1 MPRFKLLFAVLLA
14 VSAYTA
20 AVAQDSQDYRRPMKP
35 RSFNAKAV
43 VLSPHKIGDRQ
54 IRAQNTLAVEVQIEV
69 EDYLPR
75 ALEPVL
81 VINDKPVKTRSRVVK
96 VEGDKTT
103 LGFVLEKPEL
113 LKDDARLSVQ
123 MGEEEQTRARVP
135 GQLQLERIKPLDK
148 DEAERMKV
156 PQLSEWLKAKP

>member
-1 MPRFKLLFAVLLA
+1 MRRFELLFAVLLA
-14 VSAYTA
+14 VGFYTA
-20 AVAQDSQDYRRPMKP
+20 AAAQDSQDYRRPMKP
-35 RSFNAKAV
+35 RGFNAKAV
-43 VLSPHKIGDRQ
+43 VLSPRKIGDKQ
-54 IRAQNTLAVEVQIEV
+54 VRAENTLAVEIQVEV

-96 VEGDKTT
+96 VEGDRTT
-103 LGFVLEKPEL
+103 LGFVLDKPDL
-113 LKDDARLSVQ
+113 LKDDAKLSVQ

-148 DEAERMKV
+148 DEAERLKV
-156 PQLSEWLKAKP
+156 PQLSDWLKAKP